1 MGTAA
6 QGLTAYKRERIFTWS
21 FPNAKGFKIKNQ
33 ITENKHGKPQIK
45 VTHQKM
51 NGVEPAGPELDMT
64 AKTVVPG
71 TMGQYRDNKG
81 RELVFKYTQHLNDG
95 SGKSKKTWVYLRYEK
110 YESYVKE
117 VKCETRVHGVL
128 VQGSEEHI
136 TRDETFD
143 AQIFWHNKP
152 NLVPFTWSQRL
163 EPKSRMNVEGKSK
176 ISITCT
182 PSLEQNGEARRMYH
196 MYHSLNG
203 DVSHK
208 FLQAKRRRHEL
219 PNGDTMITMPQPAEM
234 LPTGEKY
241 SIFKMTYE
249 IYITNNQVREVK
261 VKTHYRWQPHGMTF
275 HSDEREHY
283 VPADQTMDGIHTTR
297 TIKNMAHPSN
307 RV

>member
-1 MGTAA
+1 MG
-6 QGLTAYKRERIFTWS
+6 
-21 FPNAKGFKIKNQ
+21 
-33 ITENKHGKPQIK
+33 
-45 VTHQKM
+45 
-51 NGVEPAGPELDMT
+51 
-64 AKTVVPG
+64 
-71 TMGQYRDNKG
+71 
-81 RELVFKYTQHLNDG
+81 
-95 SGKSKKTWVYLRYEK
+95 
-110 YESYVKE
+110 
-117 VKCETRVHGVL
+117 GVL

-143 AQIFWHNKP
+143 AQIFWQPNKP

-234 LPTGEKY
+234 LLPEALT
-241 SIFKMTYE
+241 SLVL
-249 IYITNNQVREVK
+249 Q
-261 VKTHYRWQPHGMTF
+261 
-275 HSDEREHY
+275 
-283 VPADQTMDGIHTTR
+283 
-297 TIKNMAHPSN
+297 SN
-307 RV
+307 LR